1 MTEPVTTVATYF
13 SLIKIWSIVAGV
25 CGSIIP
31 ILALAD
37 RSRITFING
46 VFMAL
51 TGASFSIFVGPWL
64 SEKLGFTSLEG
75 VVALAWIMGASG
87 VFVVRSFIKWLE
99 NDGSNFINSIAIR
112 IVGKALPAQE
122 PQPID
127 TPTEETPPNVR

>member
-1 MTEPVTTVATYF
+1 MTEPVSTSVATYF

-37 RSRITFING
+37 RSKVTTING
-46 VFMAL
+46 IFMAL

-75 VVALAWIMGASG
+75 VVALSWIMGASG
-87 VFVVRSFIKWLE
+87 VFVVRAFIKWLE
-99 NDGSNFINSIAIR
+99 NEGPNIINTVAIR
-112 IVGKALPAQE
+112 VIGKVLPNPVAA
-122 PQPID
+122 
-127 TPTEETPPNVR
+127 PTEETPPNAG